1 MSINHISIYTNA
13 KQPVQNQKPV
23 FALLTP
29 VAWQPVLKYVKL
41 VSENSIVPLV
51 KGIN

>member
-1 MSINHISIYTNA
+1 MSINHISIYTKA
-13 KQPVQNQKPV
+13 QQPFQNMF

-41 VSENSIVPLV
+41 VSENGIVPLV